1 MATTDHKIRLSAVD
15 KTKSAFKSLNMS
27 LRGVRRAIFSFKT
40 AMVGAFGAAGVGF
53 AIQQSLQATDQLAKT
68 ADRIGT
74 TTDALSKLQF
84 AGKIAGLETR
94 TLNMSLQRFVR
105 RTAEVAKGTG
115 EAQGA
120 LADLGLSAEK
130 LIQMPLDQRILAL
143 ADAFE
148 NVENGSQKLR
158 LAFKLFDSEGAAFIQ
173 MLNMGSDSLRE
184 LFTEAEMLG
193 LAMSQDAANGVQRAN
208 DALAKM
214 AGLFQGVLNQTVAAL
229 APAIEL
235 LADSIKDGLLVQIKA
250 VNGSVR
256 DFGEAAAKFILRA
269 ISSMLSSLASFTRG
283 MQQTINVLIG
293 ATRRVQEFFG
303 MTKTAFVDFESLTN
317 LFETGA
323 TKVDALNFALGNTV
337 AVLGDAGN
345 NLPPTE
351 GFIDRLT
358 KAFENLKVTGKEI
371 QQQFDKGVQKAF
383 DATTDALTDMITG
396 TKSASDAFR
405 NMASS
410 IVRDLIRM
418 QIQKSITDPLFKG
431 IQSSLPS
438 LGSLFGGAQAA
449 GGPVMTGKR
458 YLVGERGPEMFV
470 PNQGGQIV
478 SNDDMGGGAPVTVNL
493 NISTG
498 VQQTVRTEIA
508 SMLPEIANATKAA
521 VVDARRRGGS
531 FAKAFGA

>member
-53 AIQQSLQATDQLAKT
+53 AIQQSMQATDRLAKT

-74 TTDALSKLQF
+74 TTEALSKLQF
-84 AGKIAGLETR
+84 AGKIAGIETR
-94 TLNMSLQRFVR
+94 TLNMALQRFVR

-120 LADLGLSAEK
+120 IADLGLDANK
-130 LIQMPLDQRILAL
+130 LIKMPLDQRMLVL
-143 ADAFE
+143 SDAFS
-148 NVENGSQKLR
+148 NVENESEKLR
-158 LAFKLFDSEGAAFIQ
+158 LAFKLFDSEGAAVIQ
-173 MLNMGSDSLRE
+173 MLNEGSDSLRG
-184 LFTEAEMLG
+184 FFGDAETLG
-193 LAMSQDAANGVQRAN
+193 LVMSQDAADGVQRAN
-208 DALAKM
+208 DAITTM
-214 AGLFQGVLNQTVAAL
+214 VGLFQGVLGQTVAAL
-229 APAIEL
+229 APAIET
-235 LADSIKDGLLVQIKA
+235 LATAFKDGLLVQIEA

-256 DFGEAAAKFILRA
+256 GFGQAAAKFILRA
-269 ISSMLSSLASFTRG
+269 VSNMLSSLASFTRG
-283 MQQTINVLIG
+283 LQQTINVLIS
-293 ATRRVQEFFG
+293 ATRKVQDFFG
-303 MTKTAFVDFESLTN
+303 MTKTAFVDFEDLTN
-317 LFETGA
+317 LFELGS

-337 AVLGDAGN
+337 AVMGETGTEVQA
-345 NLPPTE
+345 TE
-351 GFIDRLT
+351 GFIDRLN
-358 KAFENLKVTGKEI
+358 KAFDKLKAQGKEI
-371 QQQFDKGVQKAF
+371 QQQFDQGVQKAF
-383 DATTDALTDMITG
+383 DATTDALTDMIMG

-405 NMASS
+405 NMATS

-418 QIQKSITDPLFKG
+418 QIQQSITKPLFG
-431 IQSSLPS
+431 AIQSSLPS

-449 GGPVMTGKR
+449 GGPVMAGKR

-470 PNQGGQIV
+470 PNQGGQVV